1 MAANEPIAV
10 VGIACRL
17 PGAADPEQFWRLL
30 DAGTDAI
37 TEPPDGRWPGV
48 TEFRRG
54 GFIADVDR
62 FDAAFFGISPNE
74 AAAMDPQQRLVL
86 ELSWEAL
93 ENARIAPDSLRGE
106 AAGVVIGAINGD
118 YALLH
123 SQVGAGPHSLTGT
136 HRSLIA
142 NRVSY
147 LLGLTGPSLA
157 VDSGQSSSLVAV
169 QVACEQ
175 LRRGSCSLA
184 LAGGVNLNLLP
195 EGTDTVAEFGALS
208 PDGRCHTFDARA
220 NGYVRGEGGAVIVL
234 KPLPNAV
241 ADGDRIHAVI
251 LGGAVNNDGGGDGL
265 TVPHGEAQQEVIRLA
280 HAQAGVTP
288 AEVGYVELHGTGT
301 RVGDPIE
308 ARALGAVL
316 LADRKLLVGSV
327 KTNIGHLEGAAGI
340 AGLLKV
346 ILSVRNG
353 VLPASLNFET
363 PNPDIPFGELNLD
376 VVREKQAWPQG
387 RRVAGVSSF
396 GVGGTNCHLVVAEG
410 PREEHPVAEVDGPII
425 ITARS
430 PQALRAQAQALSSIV
445 DGNVAYSLL
454 HTRTQFEHRAVVFG
468 ELTTLESEDVVVG
481 KVSPG
486 STAFVFPGQGGQ
498 WVEMAQALL
507 DESPVFTSRLEE
519 CAAALEPFVDFD
531 VLEVLRNAGDLS
543 RVDVVQPALWAV
555 MVSLAAVWRANGVT
569 PDVVLGHSQGEVA
582 AATAIGALSLEDGAR
597 VIALRSRIAG
607 RLTGG
612 GMMSVGASASVVGK
626 VLPPGVTIAAVNG
639 PRSVVLAGPADELA
653 GVQEKLV
660 DVRTKIVPA
669 AYASHSPAVD
679 VLRDELLP
687 LFAAVRPQATDV
699 TFIST
704 VTGEPLDTRELDA
717 EYWFANLRQPVRFI
731 DATRRALAD
740 GVGRFIE
747 CSPHPLLL
755 NSIDE
760 TADEAGHEVAVIGT
774 LRRDEG
780 GTERIRRALAEAYVG
795 GAPVDWAIKGR
806 KVDLPTY
813 RFQRERH
820 WYGEVAAAQTVAPT
834 GDLRET
840 VLAAVANVL
849 GHKDASGIDVTRP
862 FKELGFDSNSLMRL
876 RAQLS
881 AQTGRKLPT
890 SLLYDYPNPQRVV
903 EALRAAGEP
912 EGMAGEPATVARRQ
926 VAGEPGNPAHQQVS
940 VPAQAPG
947 SDPIAVIAMGC
958 RYPGG
963 ANSPEEFWRLI
974 ASGEDAVTP
983 LPSNRG
989 WDLDALF
996 DGACVTRNG
1005 GFLHDADTFDAA
1017 FFGLSPREALAMEP
1031 QQRLMLEV
1039 SWEALERAGI
1049 DPADLRGSSTG
1060 VFVGAMAMDYGPR
1073 LHQPTGVVDG
1083 HLMTGTAL
1091 SVASGRIAYTF
1102 GLNGPAL
1109 TIDTACSSSLV
1120 AIQLAVESLRRGE
1133 CSLALAGGATLM
1145 ANPGNLVEF
1154 TRQNGLSVDGR
1165 AKAFSEDA
1173 DGTSF
1178 SEGAGVLLLERL
1190 SDAERNGH
1198 QVLAV
1203 IRGIAVNQD
1212 GASNGLTAPNGL
1224 AQQQVIRKALAD
1236 AGLSTAD
1243 VDVVEAHGTGT
1254 ALGDPIEAHAI
1265 LATYGQNRP
1274 ADRPVWLGSVKS
1286 NIGHAQAAAGV
1297 AGVIKM
1303 VLAMRHGVLPRTLHV
1318 DRPTSKVEWES
1329 GNGRVLT
1336 EAQQWPAGPRRAAV
1350 SSFGI
1355 SGTNAHVIVEGVEP
1369 ARPASVDGP
1378 LLWVISAR
1386 SEKSLR
1392 TQGSRLAAF
1401 AETGD
1406 LQAAAKVLA
1415 RKPSF
1420 AHRAVVLASS
1430 RDELREALR
1439 ALADGEPHP
1448 ALVTGEATGE
1458 VTPVFVFPGQGAQW
1472 VGMAVE
1478 LLRANETFAQELKRC
1493 AEALE
1498 PHTGWS
1504 VIDVLTEGTPSLEGT
1519 DVVQP
1524 VLFALMVAL
1533 AKLWRSIGVEPA
1545 AVVGHSQGE
1554 IAAAAVAGA
1563 LTLTDSAKISAL
1575 RGQIVGAL
1583 DGTGGVLAVG
1593 LPANEVRER
1602 IAPWPGQLWVAVDNG
1617 PSATVIAGDLDA
1629 IDEFVAAQ
1637 GDDVQLRRTPVAYA
1651 AHTPHVE
1658 AVRDELLRQIG
1669 SLQPAEATTKICSTC
1684 YGEFIPGT
1692 AMTPDYWYRN
1702 LADPVGFDTAV
1713 RAFRDHRRPL
1723 FIEVS
1728 PHPILAGAVR
1738 EILADEGVDGTAV
1751 GTLRRNEGGQHQFLI
1766 AAATAYTLGAPV
1778 DWPKIVGPVTEH
1790 VDLPTYAFDRQRFW
1804 LHNAE
1809 SGSHPLLAE
1818 AVPVADTGGRL
1829 LTGKVS
1835 RHSAPWVVDH
1845 AVNGTVLLPGTAFVD
1860 LALTAADGDQI
1871 EDLTLH
1877 APLVLPATGAVQLQ
1891 VTVGGEE
1898 NGRRSLAIHS
1908 RTDGDWV
1915 KHASGFLADGPRV
1928 AGRLHTWPTGT
1939 PIDLTDAYDRLAA
1952 SGYEYGPAFQGLRSA
1967 WRDGDD
1973 LLVEV
1978 EVPDA
1983 GDFTVHPALLDAA
1996 LHILV
2001 LDADELQLPFAWS
2014 GVWFTGRGADK
2025 LRVRLSNGSLA
2036 LYDESGTQIGGVESL
2051 TLAPAPKGGVATAEL
2066 YRVDWVEAEPT
2077 GTASLTVAQ
2086 PSDLAGVLAQVQQWV
2101 EKDTDER
2108 LVFLADPSTLDGAK
2122 IWGLVRSAQSE
2133 HPGRFVLADCAE
2145 DEVPTT
2151 DEPQF
2156 AVRDGKF
2163 LVPRIVRHA
2172 NSEST
2177 QDLGDG
2183 TVLITGG
2190 TSGLGALVARHLASQ
2205 GITDLLLVSRRG
2217 GTTDLPGEVV
2227 ACDVSDR
2234 AQLSELIKGRRIT
2247 AVIHAA
2253 GVLDD
2258 ATVTELTPEKLD
2270 AVLKPKA
2277 DAAWLLHELI
2287 PDLKAF
2293 VLFSSVAGVL
2303 GNPGQGNYAAANSYL
2318 DALAAHRQSLG
2329 LPATSIAWG
2338 LWALPTTMT
2347 AHVDKVAWVAP
2358 LSVQQGLDIFDA
2370 AIREPNA
2377 QLVAA
2382 RWRRDGDD
2390 VPAVLRTI
2398 FKPRRT
2404 VTVEAAPT
2412 RFDTDSIFRLVRDK
2426 VAVALGHRSAA
2437 TVDPDKPLREQGLDS
2452 LTSVELRNKLGAE
2465 TGLRLPASL
2474 VFNHPTVTKLAEYLA
2489 GELVPAEPSPEDL
2502 LHEALGRIEL
2512 STLDE
2517 DGRDRLAAVLQETL
2531 QTLVPETGLD
2541 LSSDEEIFA
2550 FIDTQL

>member
-1 MAANEPIAV
+1 MTGMAANEPIAV

-30 DAGTDAI
+30 DAGVDAI
-37 TEPPDGRWPGV
+37 TEPPNGRWPGA

-54 GFIADVDR
+54 GFVADVDR
-62 FDAAFFGISPNE
+62 FDADFFGISPNE

-123 SQVGAGPHSLTGT
+123 SKLGAGPHSLTGT

-169 QVACEQ
+169 QIACEQ
-175 LRRGSCSLA
+175 LRRGSCTVA
-184 LAGGVNLNLLP
+184 LAGGVNLNLLA
-195 EGTDTVAEFGALS
+195 ETTEAIAEFGALS

-234 KPLPNAV
+234 KPLSAV
-241 ADGDRIHAVI
+241 SDGDRVHAVI
-251 LGGAVNNDGGGDGL
+251 LGGAVNNDGGGEGL
-265 TVPHGEAQQEVIRLA
+265 TVPHGAAQQEVIRLA
-280 HAQAGVTP
+280 HAAAGVSP

-308 ARALGAVL
+308 AHALGTAL
-316 LADRKLLVGSV
+316 HADRTLLVGSV

-346 ILSVRNG
+346 ILSMRHG

-376 VVREKQAWPQG
+376 VVRERQSWPDG

-410 PREEHPVAEVDGPII
+410 PREEAPAFEFGGPLV

-430 PQALRAQAQALSSIV
+430 PQALQAQTQTLSSTM
-445 DGNVAYSLL
+445 DANVAYSLL
-454 HTRTQFEHRAVVFG
+454 HTRTQFEHRTVVLNQEGAV
-468 ELTTLESEDVVVG
+468 TG

-498 WVEMAQALL
+498 WAAMAQGLL
-507 DESPVFTSRLEE
+507 DEPVFADKLAE
-519 CAAALEPFVDFD
+519 CAEALKPFVDFD
-531 VLEVLRNAGDLS
+531 VLEVLQNGGDLS

-555 MVSLAAVWRANGVT
+555 MVSLAEVWRADGVT
-569 PDVVLGHSQGEVA
+569 PAVVLGHSQGEVA
-582 AATAIGALSLEDGAR
+582 AATAIGALSLADGAR
-597 VIALRSRIAG
+597 VIALRSKIAG

-612 GMMSVGASASVVGK
+612 GLMSVGAPAESLT
-626 VLPPGVTIAAVNG
+626 LPPGVTIAAVNG
-639 PRSVVLAGPADELA
+639 PRSVVLAGPAEELA
-653 GVQEKLV
+653 GLQERLV

-679 VLRDELLP
+679 ELREELLP

-717 EYWFANLRQPVRFI
+717 DYWFANLRQPVRFI
-731 DATRRALAD
+731 DATKRALND

-755 NSIDE
+755 TSIDE
-760 TADEAGHEVAVIGT
+760 TADEAGREVAVIGT

-780 GTERIRRALAEAYVG
+780 SPDRIRHALAEAYVA
-795 GAPVDWAIKGR
+795 GAPVDWKITGR

-820 WYGEVAAAQTVAPT
+820 WYGETAEAQTVAPT
-834 GDLRET
+834 GDVREM
-840 VLAAVANVL
+840 VLAATAQVL
-849 GHKDASGIDVTRP
+849 GHKDATAIDATRP

-876 RAQLS
+876 RALLS
-881 AQTGRKLPT
+881 AQSGRKLPT
-890 SLLYDYPNPQRVV
+890 SLLYDYPSPQRLV
-903 EALRAAGEP
+903 EALRTS
-912 EGMAGEPATVARRQ
+912 GEPAQ
-926 VAGEPGNPAHQQVS
+926 VAPQRVPA
-940 VPAQAPG
+940 PAQAPG
-947 SDPIAVIAMGC
+947 SDPVAVIAMGC

-974 ASGEDAVTP
+974 ASGADAVTP

-1039 SWEALERAGI
+1039 SWEAIERGGL

-1102 GLNGPAL
+1102 GLTGPAL

-1120 AIQLAVESLRRGE
+1120 AIQLAMESLRRGE

-1165 AKAFSEDA
+1165 AKAFADNA

-1224 AQQQVIRKALAD
+1224 AQRQVIGKALAD

-1243 VDVVEAHGTGT
+1243 VDAVEAHGTGT
-1254 ALGDPIEAHAI
+1254 ALGDPIEANAI

-1303 VLAMRHGVLPRTLHV
+1303 VMAMRHGVLPRTLHV

-1336 EAQQWPAGPRRAAV
+1336 ESVPWPAGPRRAAV

-1355 SGTNAHVIVEGVEP
+1355 SGTNAHIIVEGVDTTEP
-1369 ARPASVDGP
+1369 TPGDGP

-1392 TQGSRLAAF
+1392 RQGDRLAAF
-1401 AETGD
+1401 AEAGD
-1406 LQAAAKVLA
+1406 LHAAATVLA

-1420 AHRAVVLASS
+1420 AHRAVVVASS
-1430 RDELREALR
+1430 RDELREALQ

-1448 ALVTGEATGE
+1448 ALVTGEASLE

-1478 LLRANETFAQELKRC
+1478 LLRENETFADELRRC
-1493 AEALE
+1493 DEALR

-1504 VIDVLTEGTPSLEGT
+1504 VIDVLTQGRPTLDGT

-1524 VLFALMVAL
+1524 VLWALMVSL

-1554 IAAAAVAGA
+1554 IAGAAVAGA
-1563 LTLTDSAKISAL
+1563 LTLNDAAKISAL

-1593 LPANEVRER
+1593 LPADEVRER
-1602 IAPWPGQLWVAVDNG
+1602 IAPWPGKLWVAVDNG
-1617 PSATVIAGDLDA
+1617 PSATVIAGDLQA

-1637 GDDVQLRRTPVAYA
+1637 GEDVQLRRTPVAYA

-1658 AVRDELLRQIG
+1658 AVKDELLRQIG
-1669 SLQPAEATTKICSTC
+1669 TIEPAEATIKICSTC
-1684 YGEFIPGT
+1684 HGDFMPGT

-1702 LADPVGFDTAV
+1702 LSEPVSFDTAV
-1713 RAFRDHRRPL
+1713 RKFRERPL

-1751 GTLRRNEGGQHQFLI
+1751 GTLRRHEGGQHQFLI
-1766 AAATAYTLGAPV
+1766 AAATAYTQGAPV
-1778 DWPKIVGPVTEH
+1778 DWPKIVGPVTSH
-1790 VDLPTYAFDRQRFW
+1790 VDVPTYAFDRQRFW
-1804 LHNAE
+1804 LHTTE
-1809 SGSHPLLAE
+1809 GGGHPLLGD

-1829 LTGKVS
+1829 LTGKIS

-1860 LALTAADGDQI
+1860 LALTAADGDQV

-1877 APLVLPATGAVQLQ
+1877 APLILPATGAVQLQ
-1891 VTVGGEE
+1891 VTVGGED
-1898 NGRRSLAIHS
+1898 NGRRCMAIHS
-1908 RTDGDWV
+1908 RTDGDWI
-1915 KHASGFLADGPRV
+1915 KHASGVLSDGPRI
-1928 AGRLHTWPTGT
+1928 AGRLNAWPVGT

-1952 SGYEYGPAFQGLRSA
+1952 SGYEYGPAFQGLRNA

-1973 LLVEV
+1973 YLVEV
-1978 EVPDA
+1978 AVPDA

-2001 LDADELQLPFAWS
+2001 LDADELQLPFSWS
-2014 GVWFTGRGADK
+2014 GVWFEGRGVDRF
-2025 LRVRLSNGSLA
+2025 RVRLSNGSLA
-2036 LYDESGTQIGGVESL
+2036 IYDETGAQIGGVESL
-2051 TLAPAPKGGVATAEL
+2051 TLAPAPKGGVTTAEL
-2066 YRVDWVEAEPT
+2066 YRVDWVEAEPA
-2077 GTASLTVAQ
+2077 GQASLTVARQ
-2086 PSDLAGVLAQVQQWV
+2086 GDLKGVLAQVQQWV

-2108 LVFLADPSTLDGAK
+2108 LVFLADPSTLDGGK

-2133 HPGRFVLADCAE
+2133 HPNRFVLADCAE
-2145 DEVPTT
+2145 DEIPTT

-2163 LVPRIVRHA
+2163 LVPRVVRHV
-2172 NSEST
+2172 NTEST
-2177 QDLGDG
+2177 MDLGGG

-2190 TSGLGALVARHLASQ
+2190 NSGLGALIAQHLASK
-2205 GITDLLLVSRRG
+2205 GVTDLLRVSRSG
-2217 GTTDLPGEVV
+2217 GPGGV
-2227 ACDVSDR
+2227 ACDISDR
-2234 AQLSELIKGRRIT
+2234 AQLTELIKGRRIT

-2258 ATVTELTPEKLD
+2258 ATVAELTPEKLD
-2270 AVLKPKA
+2270 TVLRPKA
-2277 DAAWLLHELI
+2277 EAAWLLHELL

-2303 GNPGQGNYAAANSYL
+2303 GNPGQGNYAAANGYL
-2318 DALAAHRQSLG
+2318 DALATHRQRLG

-2338 LWALPTTMT
+2338 LWSLPTTMT
-2347 AHVDKVAWVAP
+2347 AHVNKVAWVAP
-2358 LSVQQGLDIFDA
+2358 LSVQQGMDMFDA
-2370 AIREPNA
+2370 AIGSPHG
-2377 QLVAA
+2377 QLIAA
-2382 RWRRDGDD
+2382 RWNREGDD
-2390 VPAVLRTI
+2390 VPPVLRTL
-2398 FKPRRT
+2398 FKPRRV

-2412 RFDTDSIFRLVRDK
+2412 RLDTESIFRLVRDN
-2426 VAVALGHRSAA
+2426 VAVALGHRSGA
-2437 TVDPDKPLREQGLDS
+2437 TVDPDKPLGEQGLDS
-2452 LTSVELRNKLGAE
+2452 LTSVELRNKLGAA

-2474 VFNHPTVTKLAEYLA
+2474 VFNHPTVTRLAAYLA
-2489 GELVPAEPSPEDL
+2489 GELAPAEPAPEDL
-2502 LHEALGRIEL
+2502 LREALDRIDP
-2512 STLDE
+2512 STLDDDHRE
-2517 DGRDRLAAVLQETL
+2517 RLAAVLQETL
-2531 QTLVPETGLD
+2531 RVLSPDALGLD

>member
-30 DAGTDAI
+30 EAGRDAI
-37 TEPPDGRWPGV
+37 TEPPDGRWPGA

-54 GFIADVDR
+54 GFIAGVDR
-62 FDAAFFGISPNE
+62 FDAAFFGISPHE
-74 AAAMDPQQRLVL
+74 AAAMDPQQRLAL

-93 ENARIAPDSLRGE
+93 ENARIAPDSLRGSDS
-106 AAGVVIGAINGD
+106 AVVVGAINGD

-123 SQVGAGPHSLTGT
+123 SKLGAGPHSLTGT

-175 LRRGSCSLA
+175 LRRGSCTLA
-184 LAGGVNLNLLP
+184 LAGGVNLNLLA
-195 EGTDTVAEFGALS
+195 ETTEAIAEFGALS

-234 KPLPNAV
+234 KPLAAAV

-251 LGGAVNNDGGGDGL
+251 LGGAVNNDGGGEGL

-280 HAQAGVTP
+280 HAAAGVSP

-308 ARALGAVL
+308 ARALGAAL
-316 LADRKLLVGSV
+316 RADRRLLVGSV

-346 ILSVRNG
+346 ILSLRHG

-363 PNPDIPFGELNLD
+363 PNPDIPFDELNLD
-376 VVREKQAWPQG
+376 VVREKQTWPG
-387 RRVAGVSSF
+387 RRIAGVSSF
-396 GVGGTNCHLVVAEG
+396 GVGGTNCHLVVA
-410 PREEHPVAEVDGPII
+410 AGPIEPRDDSVRSDAPLI

-430 PQALRAQAQALSSIV
+430 AKALEAQAQTLSSSMDRDI
-445 DGNVAYSLL
+445 AFSLL
-454 HTRTQFEHRAVVFG
+454 HTRTQFEHRSVALG
-468 ELTTLESEDVVVG
+468 EDVVTG

-507 DESPVFTSRLEE
+507 AEEPVFAAKLAE
-519 CAAALEPFVDFD
+519 CSAALGEFVDFD
-531 VLEVLRNAGDLS
+531 VLEVLREAGDLS

-582 AATAIGALSLEDGAR
+582 AATAIGALSLVDGAR
-597 VIALRSRIAG
+597 VIALRSKIAG

-612 GMMSVGASASVVGK
+612 GMMSVGAPASVVQEM
-626 VLPPGVTIAAVNG
+626 LPPGVTIAAVNG

-653 GVQEKLV
+653 GLQERLV

-679 VLRDELLP
+679 VLRHELLP

-717 EYWFANLRQPVRFI
+717 DYWFANLRQPVRFI
-731 DATRRALAD
+731 DATQRALAD

-760 TADEAGHEVAVIGT
+760 TVEGEAAVIGT

-780 GTERIRRALAEAYVG
+780 GTGRIRRALAEAYVA
-795 GAPVDWAIKGR
+795 GAPVAWRIAGR

-820 WYGEVAAAQTVAPT
+820 WYGEIAAAQTVAAT

-840 VLAAVANVL
+840 VLNATAHVL
-849 GHKDASGIDVTRP
+849 GHKDASAIDATRP

-890 SLLYDYPNPQRVV
+890 SLLYDYPTPQRLVDG
-903 EALRAAGEP
+903 LKAAVADQGADARP
-912 EGMAGEPATVARRQ
+912 EDGLATPAAQPVAGQHVPADARR
-926 VAGEPGNPAHQQVS
+926 AGAGLPASVS
-940 VPAQAPG
+940 S

-974 ASGEDAVTP
+974 ANGEDAVTP

-1005 GFLHDADTFDAA
+1005 GFLHDADQFDAA

-1039 SWEALERAGI
+1039 SWEALERAGLRA
-1049 DPADLRGSSTG
+1049 ADLQGSSTG

-1133 CSLALAGGATLM
+1133 CTLALAGGATLM

-1165 AKAFSEDA
+1165 AKAFAENA

-1198 QVLAV
+1198 EVLAV

-1224 AQQQVIRKALAD
+1224 AQRDVIRKALIDAD
-1236 AGLSTAD
+1236 LSTSD
-1243 VDVVEAHGTGT
+1243 IDVVEAHGTGT
-1254 ALGDPIEAHAI
+1254 ALGDPIEANAV
-1265 LATYGQNRP
+1265 LATYGQHRP

-1303 VLAMRHGVLPRTLHV
+1303 VMAMRHGVLPRTLHV
-1318 DRPTSKVEWES
+1318 DRPTSKVDWES

-1336 EAQQWPAGPRRAAV
+1336 EQRPWPAGPRRAAV
-1350 SSFGI
+1350 SSFGM
-1355 SGTNAHVIVEGVEP
+1355 SGTNAHVIVEGVAAAEP
-1369 ARPASVDGP
+1369 APAATNTP
-1378 LLWVISAR
+1378 LPWVISAR
-1386 SEKSLR
+1386 TEVSLR
-1392 TQGSRLAAF
+1392 KQAARLADIA
-1401 AETGD
+1401 AHGD
-1406 LQAAAKVLA
+1406 LQAASAVLA
-1415 RKPSF
+1415 RKAAF
-1420 AHRAVVLASS
+1420 QHRAVIVAAS
-1430 RDELREALR
+1430 RDELREALQ

-1448 ALVTGEATGE
+1448 ALVTGEAIRE
-1458 VTPVFVFPGQGAQW
+1458 ADPVFVFPGQGAQW
-1472 VGMAVE
+1472 VGMAVD
-1478 LLRANETFAQELKRC
+1478 LLRENETFAQELRRC
-1493 AEALE
+1493 DDALR

-1504 VIDVLTEGTPSLEGT
+1504 VIDVLTQGEPSLDGT

-1524 VLFALMVAL
+1524 VLWALMVSL
-1533 AKLWRSIGVEPA
+1533 AKLWQSIGVEPA
-1545 AVVGHSQGE
+1545 AVIGHSQGE
-1554 IAAAAVAGA
+1554 IAGAAVAGA
-1563 LTLTDSAKISAL
+1563 LTLNDAAKISAL

-1593 LPANEVRER
+1593 LPAKEVRER
-1602 IAPWPGQLWVAVDNG
+1602 IAPWTGRLWVAVDNG
-1617 PSATVIAGDLDA
+1617 PSATVIAGELKA

-1637 GDDVQLRRTPVAYA
+1637 GEDVQLRRTPVAYA

-1658 AVRDELLRQIG
+1658 AVRDELLRQLGTIE
-1669 SLQPAEATTKICSTC
+1669 PAAATTRICSTC
-1684 YGEFIPGT
+1684 HGDFIDGT
-1692 AMTPDYWYRN
+1692 AMTTDYWHRN
-1702 LADPVGFDTAV
+1702 LADPVSFDPAV
-1713 RAFRDHRRPL
+1713 RKFRDRPL

-1738 EILADEGVDGTAV
+1738 EILADEGIDGTAV

-1766 AAATAYTLGAPV
+1766 AAATAYTQGARV
-1778 DWPKIVGPVTEH
+1778 DWPKIVGPVTKQVE
-1790 VDLPTYAFDRQRFW
+1790 LPTYA
-1804 LHNAE
+1804 
-1809 SGSHPLLAE
+1809 
-1818 AVPVADTGGRL
+1818 
-1829 LTGKVS
+1829 
-1835 RHSAPWVVDH
+1835 
-1845 AVNGTVLLPGTAFVD
+1845 
-1860 LALTAADGDQI
+1860 
-1871 EDLTLH
+1871 
-1877 APLVLPATGAVQLQ
+1877 
-1891 VTVGGEE
+1891 
-1898 NGRRSLAIHS
+1898 
-1908 RTDGDWV
+1908 
-1915 KHASGFLADGPRV
+1915 
-1928 AGRLHTWPTGT
+1928 
-1939 PIDLTDAYDRLAA
+1939 
-1952 SGYEYGPAFQGLRSA
+1952 
-1967 WRDGDD
+1967 
-1973 LLVEV
+1973 
-1978 EVPDA
+1978 
-1983 GDFTVHPALLDAA
+1983 
-1996 LHILV
+1996 
-2001 LDADELQLPFAWS
+2001 
-2014 GVWFTGRGADK
+2014 
-2025 LRVRLSNGSLA
+2025 
-2036 LYDESGTQIGGVESL
+2036 
-2051 TLAPAPKGGVATAEL
+2051 
-2066 YRVDWVEAEPT
+2066 
-2077 GTASLTVAQ
+2077 
-2086 PSDLAGVLAQVQQWV
+2086 
-2101 EKDTDER
+2101 
-2108 LVFLADPSTLDGAK
+2108 
-2122 IWGLVRSAQSE
+2122 
-2133 HPGRFVLADCAE
+2133 
-2145 DEVPTT
+2145 
-2151 DEPQF
+2151 
-2156 AVRDGKF
+2156 
-2163 LVPRIVRHA
+2163 
-2172 NSEST
+2172 
-2177 QDLGDG
+2177 
-2183 TVLITGG
+2183 
-2190 TSGLGALVARHLASQ
+2190 
-2205 GITDLLLVSRRG
+2205 
-2217 GTTDLPGEVV
+2217 
-2227 ACDVSDR
+2227 
-2234 AQLSELIKGRRIT
+2234 
-2247 AVIHAA
+2247 
-2253 GVLDD
+2253 
-2258 ATVTELTPEKLD
+2258 
-2270 AVLKPKA
+2270 
-2277 DAAWLLHELI
+2277 
-2287 PDLKAF
+2287 
-2293 VLFSSVAGVL
+2293 
-2303 GNPGQGNYAAANSYL
+2303 
-2318 DALAAHRQSLG
+2318 
-2329 LPATSIAWG
+2329 
-2338 LWALPTTMT
+2338 
-2347 AHVDKVAWVAP
+2347 
-2358 LSVQQGLDIFDA
+2358 
-2370 AIREPNA
+2370 
-2377 QLVAA
+2377 
-2382 RWRRDGDD
+2382 
-2390 VPAVLRTI
+2390 
-2398 FKPRRT
+2398 
-2404 VTVEAAPT
+2404 
-2412 RFDTDSIFRLVRDK
+2412 
-2426 VAVALGHRSAA
+2426 
-2437 TVDPDKPLREQGLDS
+2437 
-2452 LTSVELRNKLGAE
+2452 
-2465 TGLRLPASL
+2465 
-2474 VFNHPTVTKLAEYLA
+2474 
-2489 GELVPAEPSPEDL
+2489 
-2502 LHEALGRIEL
+2502 
-2512 STLDE
+2512 
-2517 DGRDRLAAVLQETL
+2517 
-2531 QTLVPETGLD
+2531 
-2541 LSSDEEIFA
+2541 
-2550 FIDTQL
+2550 

>member
-30 DAGTDAI
+30 DAGRDAI
-37 TEPPDGRWPGV
+37 TEPPDGRWPGA

-62 FDAAFFGISPNE
+62 FDAAFFDISPLE
-74 AAAMDPQQRLVL
+74 AAAMDPQQRLAL

-93 ENARIAPDSLRGE
+93 ENARIAPDSLRGSGT
-106 AAGVVIGAINGD
+106 AVVVGAINGD

-123 SQVGAGPHSLTGT
+123 SKLGAGPHSLTGT

-175 LRRGSCSLA
+175 LRRGSCTLA
-184 LAGGVNLNLLP
+184 LAGGVNLNLLA
-195 EGTDTVAEFGALS
+195 ETTEAIAEFGALS

-234 KPLPNAV
+234 KPLASAV

-251 LGGAVNNDGGGDGL
+251 LGGAVNNDGGGEGL

-280 HAQAGVTP
+280 HAAAGVSP

-316 LADRKLLVGSV
+316 RADRRLLVGSV

-346 ILSVRNG
+346 ILSLRHG

-363 PNPDIPFGELNLD
+363 PNPDIPFDELNLD
-376 VVREKQAWPQG
+376 VVREKQSWPG
-387 RRVAGVSSF
+387 RRIAGVSSF
-396 GVGGTNCHLVVAEG
+396 GVGGTNCHLVVA
-410 PREEHPVAEVDGPII
+410 AGPIEPRDDSVRTDAPLI

-430 PQALRAQAQALSSIV
+430 AKALAAQSQTLSSFMDRDI
-445 DGNVAYSLL
+445 AYSLL
-454 HTRTQFEHRAVVFG
+454 HTRTQFEHRSVMLG
-468 ELTTLESEDVVVG
+468 DDVVTG

-486 STAFVFPGQGGQ
+486 ATAFVFPGQGGQ

-507 DESPVFTSRLEE
+507 AEEPVFAAKLAE
-519 CAAALEPFVDFD
+519 CSAALNDFVDFD
-531 VLEVLRNAGDLS
+531 VLELLREAGDLS

-569 PDVVLGHSQGEVA
+569 PEVVLGHSQGEVA
-582 AATAIGALSLEDGAR
+582 AATAIGALSLVDGAR
-597 VIALRSRIAG
+597 VIALRSKIAG

-612 GMMSVGASASVVGK
+612 GMMSVGAPASVVQEM
-626 VLPPGVTIAAVNG
+626 LPPGVTIAAVNG

-653 GVQEKLV
+653 GLQERLV

-679 VLRDELLP
+679 VLRGELLP
-687 LFAAVRPQATDV
+687 LFEAVRPQATDV

-717 EYWFANLRQPVRFI
+717 DYWFANLRQPVRFI

-760 TADEAGHEVAVIGT
+760 TVEGEAAVVGT

-780 GTERIRRALAEAYVG
+780 GTERIRRALAEAYVV
-795 GAPVDWAIKGR
+795 GAPVAWQITGR

-820 WYGEVAAAQTVAPT
+820 WYGEIAAAQTVAAT

-840 VLAAVANVL
+840 VLSSTAHVL
-849 GHKDASGIDVTRP
+849 GHKDASAIDATRP

-890 SLLYDYPNPQRVV
+890 SLLYDYPTPQRLVDG
-903 EALRAAGEP
+903 LKAAVADQRSENG
-912 EGMAGEPATVARRQ
+912 PATPAAQ
-926 VAGEPGNPAHQQVS
+926 PVAGQPIPADAS
-940 VPAQAPG
+940 S

-963 ANSPEEFWRLI
+963 ADSPEAFWRLI
-974 ASGEDAVTP
+974 ANGEDAVTP

-1005 GFLHDADTFDAA
+1005 GFLHDADQFDAA
-1017 FFGLSPREALAMEP
+1017 LFGLSPREALAMEP
-1031 QQRLMLEV
+1031 QQRLMLEI
-1039 SWEALERAGI
+1039 SWEALERAGLH
-1049 DPADLRGSSTG
+1049 DLQGSSTG

-1102 GLNGPAL
+1102 GFNGPAL

-1133 CSLALAGGATLM
+1133 CTLALAGGATLM
-1145 ANPGNLVEF
+1145 ASPGNLVEF

-1165 AKAFSEDA
+1165 AKAFSDNA

-1198 QVLAV
+1198 EVLAV

-1224 AQQQVIRKALAD
+1224 AQREVIRKALND

-1254 ALGDPIEAHAI
+1254 ALGDPIEAHAV

-1303 VLAMRHGVLPRTLHV
+1303 VMAMRHGMVPRTLHV
-1318 DRPTSKVEWES
+1318 DQPTSKVDWES

-1336 EAQQWPAGPRRAAV
+1336 EHRQWPVGPRRAAV
-1350 SSFGI
+1350 SSFGM
-1355 SGTNAHVIVEGVEP
+1355 SGTNAHVIVEGVAAEP
-1369 ARPASVDGP
+1369 KVSGNDNTP

-1386 SEKSLR
+1386 TEVSLR
-1392 TQGSRLAAF
+1392 TQAHRLADV

-1406 LQAAAKVLA
+1406 LHAAAAILA
-1415 RKPSF
+1415 RKPAF
-1420 AHRAVVLASS
+1420 QHRAVIVADS
-1430 RDELREALR
+1430 REELREALQ
-1439 ALADGEPHP
+1439 ALATGEPHP
-1448 ALVTGEATGE
+1448 ALVTGEATRD
-1458 VTPVFVFPGQGAQW
+1458 TDPVFVFPGQGAQW
-1472 VGMAVE
+1472 VGMAVD
-1478 LLRANETFAQELKRC
+1478 LLRENETFAHELRRC
-1493 AEALE
+1493 DEALR

-1504 VIDVLTEGTPSLEGT
+1504 VIDVLTHGEPTLDGT

-1524 VLFALMVAL
+1524 VLWALMVSL
-1533 AKLWRSIGVEPA
+1533 AKLWQSIGVEPA
-1545 AVVGHSQGE
+1545 AVIGHSQGE

-1563 LTLTDSAKISAL
+1563 LTLNDAAKISAL

-1593 LPANEVRER
+1593 LPANEVRQR
-1602 IAPWPGQLWVAVDNG
+1602 IKPWSDRLWLAVDNG
-1617 PSATVIAGDLDA
+1617 PTATVIAGDLEA
-1629 IDEFVAAQ
+1629 LDEFEAAQ
-1637 GDDVQLRRTPVAYA
+1637 GDDVQLRRAPVAYA
-1651 AHTPHVE
+1651 AHTPHVA
-1658 AVRDELLRQIG
+1658 AVRDELLRQLGTIE
-1669 SLQPAEATTKICSTC
+1669 PVEATTKICSTC
-1684 YGEFIPGT
+1684 HGDFIDGT
-1692 AMTPDYWYRN
+1692 AMTTDYWYRN
-1702 LADPVGFDTAV
+1702 LADPVSFDPAV
-1713 RAFRDHRRPL
+1713 RKFRDRPL

-1766 AAATAYTLGAPV
+1766 AAATAYTQGAAV
-1778 DWPKIVGPVTEH
+1778 DWPKIVGPVTQRIE
-1790 VDLPTYAFDRQRFW
+1790 LPTYAFDRQRFW
-1804 LHNAE
+1804 LHTNE
-1809 SGSHPLLAE
+1809 TGMHPLLAD

-1829 LTGKVS
+1829 LTGKIS

-1860 LALTAADGDQI
+1860 LALTAADGDQL

-1877 APLVLPATGAVQLQ
+1877 APLVLPVTGSVQLQ

-1908 RTDGDWV
+1908 RTDGDWIRQ
-1915 KHASGFLADGPRV
+1915 ADGFLSDGPRV
-1928 AGRLHTWPTGT
+1928 TNRLTTWPIGT
-1939 PIDLTDAYDRLAA
+1939 EIDLTDAYDRLKAG
-1952 SGYEYGPAFQGLRSA
+1952 GYEYGPAFQLLRSA
-1967 WRDGDD
+1967 YRDGEDY
-1973 LLVEV
+1973 LVEV
-1978 EVPDA
+1978 AIPDA

-2001 LDADELQLPFAWS
+2001 LDADELKLPFSWS
-2014 GVWFTGRGADK
+2014 RVWFNGRGVNRI
-2025 LRVRLSNGSLA
+2025 RVRLSNGSLA
-2036 LYDESGTQIGGVESL
+2036 IYDENGTQIGGVESL
-2051 TLAPAPKGGVATAEL
+2051 TLAPAPQGVASAEL

-2077 GTASLTVAQ
+2077 GQASLTVAR
-2086 PSDLAGVLAQVQQWV
+2086 PGDLTRVLAQVQEWV

-2108 LVFLADPSTLDGAK
+2108 LVFRADPSTLDGART
-2122 IWGLVRSAQSE
+2122 WGLVRSAQSE

-2145 DEVPTT
+2145 DEIPTT

-2156 AVRDGKF
+2156 AVRDGRF
-2163 LVPRIVRHA
+2163 LVPRIVRHTI
-2172 NSEST
+2172 SGST
-2177 QDLGDG
+2177 MDLGGG

-2190 TSGLGALVARHLASQ
+2190 TSGLGALIAEHLRSK
-2205 GITDLLLVSRRG
+2205 GITDLLPVSRSG
-2217 GTTDLPGEVV
+2217 DV
-2227 ACDVSDR
+2227 ACDVADR
-2234 AQLSELIKGRRIT
+2234 AQLTELIKGRRIT

-2270 AVLKPKA
+2270 TVLRPKA
-2277 DAAWLLHELI
+2277 EAAWLLHELL

-2318 DALAAHRQSLG
+2318 DALATHRQSLG

-2338 LWALPTTMT
+2338 LWSLPTAMT
-2347 AHVDKVAWVAP
+2347 AHVNKVAWVAP
-2358 LSVQQGLDIFDA
+2358 LSVQQGLEMFDA
-2370 AIREPNA
+2370 AISEPNA

-2390 VPAVLRTI
+2390 VPPVLRSL
-2398 FKPRRT
+2398 FKPRRA
-2404 VTVEAAPT
+2404 VTVEAAPAQ
-2412 RFDTDSIFRLVRDK
+2412 RFDADSIFRLVRDK

-2452 LTSVELRNKLGAE
+2452 LTSVELRNQLGAA

-2474 VFNHPTVTKLAEYLA
+2474 VFNHPTVTKLAGYLA

-2502 LHEALGRIEL
+2502 LREALDRIDP
-2512 STLDE
+2512 STLDDE
-2517 DGRDRLAAVLQETL
+2517 HRDRLAAVLQETL
-2531 QTLVPETGLD
+2531 RTLVPDTTGLD

-2550 FIDTQL
+2550 FIDNQL

>member
-1 MAANEPIAV
+1 MSGKRANEPIAV

-17 PGAADPEQFWRLL
+17 PGAENPEQFWRLL
-30 DAGTDAI
+30 DAGRDAI
-37 TEPPDGRWPGV
+37 TDAPEGRWPGL

-54 GFIADVDR
+54 GFLADVDR
-62 FDAAFFGISPNE
+62 FDAAFFDISPNE

-93 ENARIAPDSLRGE
+93 ENARVAPDSLRGSN
-106 AAGVVIGAINGD
+106 AGVVIGAINGD

-123 SQVGAGPHSLTGT
+123 SQLGAGPHSLTGT

-169 QVACEQ
+169 QTACEQ
-175 LRRGSCSLA
+175 LRRGECSMA

-195 EGTDTVAEFGALS
+195 ETTEVIAEFGALS

-234 KPLPNAV
+234 KPLADAL
-241 ADGDRIHAVI
+241 ADGDRVHAVI
-251 LGGAVNNDGGGDGL
+251 LGGAVNNDGGGEGL

-280 HAQAGVTP
+280 HAQAGIAP
-288 AEVGYVELHGTGT
+288 DEVAYVELHGTGT

-308 ARALGAVL
+308 ARALGATL
-316 LADRKLLVGSV
+316 RAERTLLVGSV

-346 ILSVRNG
+346 ILSVRHG
-353 VLPASLNFET
+353 ILPASLNFET
-363 PNPDIPFGELNLD
+363 PNPDIPFAELNLD
-376 VVREKQAWPQG
+376 VVRERQSWPTG

-396 GVGGTNCHLVVAEG
+396 GVGGTNCHLVVTAG
-410 PREEHPVAEVDGPII
+410 PEEERVPSAPSDSPLIV
-425 ITARS
+425 TARS
-430 PQALRAQAQALSSIV
+430 PQALKAQAQALSSTEDI
-445 DGNVAYSLL
+445 AYSLL
-454 HTRTQFEHRAVVFG
+454 HTRTQFEHRAVVFDDLDALG
-468 ELTTLESEDVVVG
+468 AGRPSDSVVVG

-507 DESPVFTSRLEE
+507 DESPVFAQKLAACS
-519 CAAALEPFVDFD
+519 AALKPFVDFD
-531 VLEVLRNAGDLS
+531 VLELLRTAGDLS
-543 RVDVVQPALWAV
+543 QVDVVQPALWAV
-555 MVSLAAVWRANGVT
+555 MVSLAAVWQSHGVS

-582 AATAIGALSLEDGAR
+582 AATAIGALSLADGAR
-597 VIALRSRIAG
+597 VIALRSKIAG

-612 GMMSVGASASVVGK
+612 GMMSVGAPASVVGEM
-626 VLPPGVTIAAVNG
+626 LPPGVSIAAVNG

-653 GVQEKLV
+653 QLQEKLA

-669 AYASHSPAVD
+669 AYASHSPAVE

-687 LFAAVRPQATDV
+687 LFAPVRPQATAV

-731 DATRRALAD
+731 DGTRRALAD

-760 TADEAGHEVAVIGT
+760 TADDAGREIAVSGT

-795 GAPVDWAIKGR
+795 GAPVDWAITGHR
-806 KVDLPTY
+806 VDLPTY

-820 WYGEVAAAQTVAPT
+820 WYGEVPAPQAIAYS
-834 GDLRET
+834 GDLREM
-840 VLAAVANVL
+840 VLGAVAAVL
-849 GHKDASGIDVTRP
+849 GHQDAAAVDASRP
-862 FKELGFDSNSLMRL
+862 FKELGFDSGSLMRL
-876 RAQLS
+876 RALLS
-881 AQTGRKLPT
+881 AQSGRKLPT
-890 SLLYDYPNPQRVV
+890 SLLYDYPTPQRVV
-903 EALRAAGEP
+903 EALRADGEP
-912 EGMAGEPATVARRQ
+912 ETALAQP
-926 VAGEPGNPAHQQVS
+926 VS
-940 VPAQAPG
+940 S

-963 ANSPEEFWRLI
+963 ADSPEQFWRLI
-974 ASGEDAVTP
+974 AAGEDAVTP

-1005 GFLHDADTFDAA
+1005 GFLHDADTFDAT

-1031 QQRLMLEV
+1031 QQRLLLEI
-1039 SWEALERAGI
+1039 SWEALERAGL
-1049 DPADLRGSSTG
+1049 DPADLRGSATG

-1102 GLNGPAL
+1102 GFTGPAL

-1145 ANPGNLVEF
+1145 SNPGNLVEF

-1165 AKAFSEDA
+1165 AKAFADDA

-1190 SDAERNGH
+1190 SEAERNGH

-1254 ALGDPIEAHAI
+1254 ALGDPIEANAI
-1265 LATYGQNRP
+1265 LATYGQHRP

-1303 VLAMRHGVLPRTLHV
+1303 VQAMRHGVLPRTLHV
-1318 DRPTSKVEWES
+1318 DTPTSKVDWS
-1329 GNGRVLT
+1329 DGNGRVLT
-1336 EAQQWPAGPRRAAV
+1336 EDREWPAGTRRAAV

-1355 SGTNAHVIVEGVEP
+1355 SGTNAHVILEGREGVRDER
-1369 ARPASVDGP
+1369 AEAA

-1392 TQGSRLAAF
+1392 AQGSRLAAF

-1406 LQAAAKVLA
+1406 LAAAATMLA

-1420 AHRAVVLASS
+1420 PHRAVIVASS
-1430 RDELREALR
+1430 RDELREALA

-1448 ALVTGEATGE
+1448 ALVTGEAPRE
-1458 VTPVFVFPGQGAQW
+1458 ATPVFVFPGQGAQW
-1472 VGMAVE
+1472 VGMAVD
-1478 LLRANETFAQELKRC
+1478 LLRENETFAQELRRC

-1504 VIDVLTEGTPSLEGT
+1504 VIDVLTHGDPTLDGT

-1524 VLFALMVAL
+1524 VLWALMVSL
-1533 AKLWRSIGVEPA
+1533 AKLWQSIGVEPA

-1554 IAAAAVAGA
+1554 IAGAAVAGA
-1563 LTLTDSAKISAL
+1563 LQLADAAKISAL
-1575 RGQIVGAL
+1575 RGRIVGAL

-1593 LPANEVRER
+1593 LPAAEVRER
-1602 IAPWPGQLWVAVDNG
+1602 IAPWPGRLWVAVDNG
-1617 PSATVIAGDLDA
+1617 PTATVIAGDLDA
-1629 IDEFVAAQ
+1629 IDEFVAAC
-1637 GDDVQLRRTPVAYA
+1637 GEDVQLRRTPVAYA
-1651 AHTPHVE
+1651 AHTPHVA

-1669 SLQPAEATTKICSTC
+1669 TLTPSEATTEICSSC

-1692 AMTPDYWYRN
+1692 AMTADYWYRN
-1702 LADPVGFDTAV
+1702 LADQVSFDAAV
-1713 RAFRDHRRPL
+1713 RAFRDRPSPL

-1738 EILADEGVDGTAV
+1738 EILADEGVAGTAV

-1766 AAATAYTLGAPV
+1766 AAATAYTQGAPV
-1778 DWPKIVGPVTEH
+1778 DWPKIVGPVVAH

-1804 LHNAE
+1804 LHTDQGA
-1809 SGSHPLLAE
+1809 SHPLLDAE
-1818 AVPVADTGGRL
+1818 VPVADTGGRL

-1835 RHSAPWVVDH
+1835 RLSAPWVVDH

-1891 VTVGGEE
+1891 VTVGGNE

-1908 RTDGDWV
+1908 RTDGDWIR
-1915 KHASGFLADGPRV
+1915 HATGFLSDAPTV
-1928 AGRLHTWPTGT
+1928 SGRLQSWPVGT

-1952 SGYEYGPAFQGLRSA
+1952 SGYEYGPAFQGLRHA

-2001 LDADELQLPFAWS
+2001 LDTDELKLPFAWS
-2014 GVWFTGRGADK
+2014 GVWFNGRGVDR
-2025 LRVRLSNGSLA
+2025 LRVRIGDGSLA
-2036 LYDESGTQIGGVESL
+2036 IYDESGTQVGGVESL
-2051 TLAPAPKGGVATAEL
+2051 TLAPAPKGGVSAAEL
-2066 YRVDWVEAEPT
+2066 HRIDWVEAEPT
-2077 GTASLTVAQ
+2077 GTALLTMARQ
-2086 PSDLAGVLAQVQQWV
+2086 GDLHGVLAQVQQWV

-2122 IWGLVRSAQSE
+2122 VWGLVRSAQSE

-2156 AVRDGKF
+2156 AVRDGRF
-2163 LVPRIVRHA
+2163 LVPRVVKHA
-2172 NSEST
+2172 NSGST
-2177 QDLGDG
+2177 VDLGNG

-2190 TSGLGALVARHLASQ
+2190 TTGLGALIARHLASQ
-2205 GITDLLLVSRRG
+2205 GVTDLLLVSRRG
-2217 GTTDLPGEVV
+2217 ATSTDLPGEVV

-2234 AQLSELIKGRRIT
+2234 EQVTELLRGRHIT

-2253 GVLDD
+2253 GILDD

-2270 AVLKPKA
+2270 AVLRPKA
-2277 DAAWLLHELI
+2277 EAAWLLHELAG
-2287 PDLKAF
+2287 DLKAF

-2318 DALAAHRQSLG
+2318 DALAAHRHKRG

-2338 LWALPTTMT
+2338 LWSLPTAMT

-2358 LSVQQGLDIFDA
+2358 LSVQQGLAMFDA

-2377 QLVAA
+2377 QLIAA
-2382 RWRRDGDD
+2382 RWHREGDD
-2390 VPAVLRTI
+2390 VPPVLRSL
-2398 FKPRRT
+2398 FRPRRT
-2404 VTVEAAPT
+2404 VTVSAEPAT
-2412 RFDTDSIFRLVRDK
+2412 FDAESIFRLVRDK

-2489 GELVPAEPSPEDL
+2489 GELVPAEPSPADAL
-2502 LHEALGRIEL
+2502 LATLDRLDL
-2512 STLDE
+2512 STVD
-2517 DGRDRLAAVLQETL
+2517 DGDRDRLAAALQDTL
-2531 QTLVPETGLD
+2531 RTLVPDSTGLE
-2541 LSSDEEIFA
+2541 LASDDELFA